1 MKIRFSRK
9 NKRIRHSQRTLSRIV
24 SRKLRT
30 RPSKGTSLFFLMF
43 ILFTGCNQE
52 QTHFS
57 FREEISL
64 TGVEA
69 KVKEVLNPESF
80 IIFDSLLLIKEPHF
94 TSQTRKK
101 LKILNLNDFSLISN
115 AVWLGR
121 GPGEM
126 VNPASW
132 VIDEEQ
138 RILMYSDWGKHR
150 ILMFPIDSLV
160 SNPDFYA
167 SDYISWNKA
176 YFPMMN
182 VFYHPSGHIGFSSF
196 NLQKNLVSFI
206 DKQGQMVDSLAIPN
220 KLERDFWENAGFS
233 DNPLILHYNPY
244 HNKIVVAAR
253 KEDFIAVIDE
263 EGNPVF
269 QLEGPAVT
277 SESPTDMGTWKKYKT
292 FYLIKSDQEFIYCL
306 YRGGPMGFYDREL
319 GRLKLNYPKTILVF
333 DWQGSARFKI
343 NLCHELLYMTVDAER
358 NRLIG
363 RLREFENQLIIYDL
377 SALK

>member
-1 MKIRFSRK
+1 MKA
-9 NKRIRHSQRTLSRIV
+9 NKLLIILI
-24 SRKLRT
+24 L
-30 RPSKGTSLFFLMF
+30 GFFP
-43 ILFTGCNQE
+43 GCHQE
-52 QTHFS
+52 QNHFS
-57 FREEISL
+57 FKKEISL

-69 KVKEVLNPESF
+69 KIKEVLNPESF
-80 IIFDSLLLIKEPHF
+80 LVFDSLLLIKEPHF
-94 TSQTRKK
+94 TSDTRKK

-132 VIDEEQ
+132 VIDEEHK
-138 RILMYSDWGKHR
+138 ILMFSDWGKHR
-150 ILMFPIDSLV
+150 IFMFPIDSLV

-167 SDYISWNKA
+167 TDYVSYHKA
-176 YFPMMN
+176 IFPMMN
-182 VFYHPSGHIGFSSF
+182 VFYHPSGNVGFTSF
-196 NLQKNLVSFI
+196 NLQQDIVSFI
-206 DKQGQMVDSLAIPN
+206 DKQGQIVDSLAIPN
-220 KLERDFWENAGFS
+220 KFNRDFWENAGFT
-233 DNPLILHYNPY
+233 DNPLILHYNPH
-244 HNKIVVAAR
+244 HNKIVVAT
-253 KEDFIAVIDE
+253 KEENFIAVIDE

-269 QLEGPAVT
+269 QLEGPAVI
-277 SESPTDMGTWKKYKT
+277 SESPNDMERWKKYKT
-292 FYLIKSDQEFIYCL
+292 FYQITSDQEFIYCL

-319 GRLKLNYPKTILVF
+319 ERLELNYPKTILVF

-363 RLREFENQLIIYDL
+363 RIREFENQLIIYDF